1 MFFKRIAAGLLSV
14 VLSMTLCVPAF
25 AAPGDTPSYACGLEE
40 HVHSDACRT
49 DDILAA
55 LLSANGLSGYDEIIY
70 VVHQHGEACYEDGW
84 LVCQLADSDY
94 LSRYPNVR
102 ILHSHDGSCSGCTI
116 AEPGYGADFTFGQGD
131 PGFDGEYDPDYY
143 VDGMPGGVRD
153 QMDGGGDPGGI
164 PVVVAGGTADGRLPI
179 CGKPEHTH
187 GQACLVILTPASIAE
202 ALRLAGG
209 TADVLI
215 RQSVSGWTG
224 DPSMA
229 VYRVDVMDPDT
240 GALVYSNVVGMPV
253 SADGMSEYR
262 LEDVVPAGSDVTVTS
277 DWQGAGGAL
286 ADCPGFYTCAG
297 VPAGGTA
304 IAEFGIGPDEDAL
317 ANGTHGTG
325 IVNPFHL
332 DELSLGGPEL
342 PKTGGRGVS
351 ALLAYGTAAVL
362 AWAVMTWYRRKGGRD
377 DA

>member
-1 MFFKRIAAGLLSV
+1 MALSV
-14 VLSMTLCVPAF
+14 ALLQPCAMASE
-25 AAPGDTPSYACGLEE
+25 PSYVCGMEE
-40 HVHSDACRT
+40 HVHSASCYDADPLR
-49 DDILAA
+49 DLFAA
-55 LLSANGLSGYDEIIY
+55 DGLQPVEGGGVAAYVVHRHGDGCYDGNGALVCPLGDKAYLSGYPGVT
-70 VVHQHGEACYEDGW
+70 VVDGTRENRT
-84 LVCQLADSDY
+84 V
-94 LSRYPNVR
+94 PGIEVE
-102 ILHSHDGSCSGCTI
+102 HDPEFYI
-116 AEPGYGADFTFGQGD
+116 
-131 PGFDGEYDPDYY
+131 
-143 VDGMPGGVRD
+143 DGMPGGVRD

-332 DELSLGGPEL
+332 DELSSGGPEL

-351 ALLAYGTAAVL
+351 APLAYGTAAVL